1 MECEEVGQ
9 LLEAYALGAVPPEEG
24 AHIEEHLADCL
35 ACWEH
40 LSESQRAAALL
51 ALAVPLE
58 EPRESLRQR
67 IIAQARREAQ
77 PAAELSPT
85 GRGRRLPRL
94 LAVGA
99 TAVALAAAGALSWSL
114 VQTRNLHSDY
124 HDIQHQAALSQQQV
138 DLTRQLVGVLT
149 RPDVETQAMVASGI
163 AAGASASYI
172 WTRDGKLGAIVCHH
186 GLPAPP
192 KGKVYQ
198 LWVSC
203 GQEPVNGGT
212 FTAWQG
218 QCQHLVALE
227 CGWPLSAVDVSV
239 EPEGGS
245 TRPSS
250 EIVLSARL
258 SNR

>member
-35 ACWEH
+35 ACWDH

-67 IIAQARREAQ
+67 IIAQARRESE
-77 PAAELSPT
+77 PAPEASP
-85 GRGRRLPRL
+85 RPWRLPRL

-99 TAVALAAAGALSWSL
+99 TAVVLAAAGALSWSL
-114 VQTRNLHSDY
+114 VETRNLHSDY
-124 HDIQHQAALSQQQV
+124 HDIQHQAAANQQQV
-138 DLTRQLVGVLT
+138 DLTRQLVGVLM
-149 RPDVETQAMVASGI
+149 RPDVETQAMVASGM
-163 AAGASASYI
+163 AAGASASYV

-186 GLPAPP
+186 DLPNLP

-198 LWVSC
+198 LWLSC
-203 GQEPVNGGT
+203 DQGAMDGGT
-212 FTAWQG
+212 FTASEG

-227 CGWPLSAVDVSV
+227 CSWPAAVGVSV

-245 TRPSS
+245 PSPSS
-250 EIVLSARL
+250 EIVLSASL
-258 SNR
+258 SPR